1 MEAEE
6 VAFITDFKILV
17 ENHYKDL
24 KVYFITEDNEG
35 DIYTTN
41 DAYRKYFHVLPSDYI
56 VVP

>member
-17 ENHYKDL
+17 ENHYKDM
-24 KVYFITEDNEG
+24 KVYFITEDNED

-41 DAYRKYFHVLPSDYI
+41 DAYRKYFHGMPSDYI